1 MVSVQTIATIVVKAF
16 KIVLNIVIL
25 VLYRTGFNGE
35 FLGVGGTWNLNEE
48 KNPDAEIVASGVIV
62 GYLIYTLVQ
71 VVTYLFG
78 TTEHKRAMSE
88 IVMNFVGVFL
98 WIAVGA
104 VALHYWGGYQ
114 GEHQFQFVFAERQ
127 VGLAVGALC
136 VIQGAVYLLDTA
148 LSVIHFTKEII
159 SPYRLE
165 VECLYSQSVVTISPE
180 EVPDAQDFLRQVDLE
195 AATIA
200 PLTDN
205 VSEFG
210 GGARVIWAMSAGDRE
225 AEANKKGDEGAAPDR
240 DSRAAAALKQYW
252 CVGLRALELCLA
264 VIAIGLIVGALYSP
278 QVVQSD
284 HRHIAL
290 IYSAYSS
297 FIIITGVLILAR
309 LFGETVGWRTSIGF
323 SVLGVIMFTAAAAV
337 IFYDW
342 HRSYYANLRPN
353 KQAYDLLVASG
364 VFAVL
369 DAAVF
374 LFHAFFTF
382 RKEAE
387 Y

>member
-16 KIVLNIVIL
+16 KIVLNLVIII
-25 VLYRTGFNGE
+25 LYRTGYNGE

-71 VVTYLFG
+71 IVTFLFG
-78 TTEHKRAMSE
+78 TTEHKRALSE

-114 GEHQFQFVFAERQ
+114 GEHQFQFVFAEKQ

-148 LSVIHFTKEII
+148 LSVMHFTKEMLK
-159 SPYRLE
+159 LE
-165 VECLYSQSVVTISPE
+165 SIYSGDLITISP
-180 EVPDAQDFLRQVDLE
+180 ASKYFICVDLY
-195 AATIA
+195 AIKIA

-210 GGARVIWAMSAGDRE
+210 GGARVVWAMSAGDRE
-225 AEANKKGDEGAAPDR
+225 TEAQGKKEEGSSSEDG
-240 DSRAAAALKQYW
+240 RAATFKRNW
-252 CVGLRALELCLA
+252 CIAFRALELILA
-264 VIAIGLIVGALYSP
+264 VIAIGLIIGALYAP

-297 FIIITGVLILAR
+297 FIIITGVLIIAR
-309 LFGETVGWRTSIGF
+309 IFGESAGWRTSLTF
-323 SVLGVIMFTAAAAV
+323 SILGVIMFTAAAAV

-342 HRSYYANLRPN
+342 HRSYYANMRPN
-353 KQAYDLLVASG
+353 KSSYDLLISSG
-364 VFAVL
+364 VFAVM

-374 LFHAFFTF
+374 LLHAVLTF
-382 RKEAE
+382 RKDAD

>member
-1 MVSVQTIATIVVKAF
+1 MGSKLVGAATGQIY
-16 KIVLNIVIL
+16 VLNIVIL
-25 VLYRTGFNGE
+25 VLYRTGYNGE

-71 VVTYLFG
+71 VVTFLFG
-78 TTEHKRAMSE
+78 TTEHKRALGD

-136 VIQGAVYLLDTA
+136 VIQGAVYLLDT
-148 LSVIHFTKEII
+148 
-159 SPYRLE
+159 
-165 VECLYSQSVVTISPE
+165 CLYTGSLVTISPISK
-180 EVPDAQDFLRQVDLE
+180 DFLCELDIYAV
-195 AATIA
+195 TIA
-200 PLTDN
+200 PLTEDVLGQWKPTVKEVTEKNWETTFYCVLDN
-205 VSEFG
+205 MVSEFG
-210 GGARVIWAMSAGDRE
+210 GGARVVWDMSAGDRE
-225 AEANKKGDEGAAPDR
+225 AEAQAKKGEEGDGNER
-240 DSRAAAALKQYW
+240 DSRAAAALKRNW
-252 CVGLRALELCLA
+252 CIGLRITEMILS

-290 IYSAYSS
+290 IFSSYSS
-297 FIIITGVLILAR
+297 YIIITGVLIIAR
-309 LFGETVGWRTSIGF
+309 LLGESAGWRTSIGF
-323 SVLGVIMFTAAAAV
+323 SIMGFIMFTAAAAV

-353 KQAYDLLVASG
+353 KEAYDLLISSG
-364 VFAVL
+364 VFSIIN
-369 DAAVF
+369 AAVF
-374 LFHAFFTF
+374 LVHIFLTF
-382 RKEAE
+382 K
-387 Y
+387 

>member
-1 MVSVQTIATIVVKAF
+1 MVSVQTIATIVVKTF

-25 VLYRTGFNGE
+25 VLYRTGYNGE

-71 VVTYLFG
+71 MITFLFG

-88 IVMNFVGVFL
+88 IVMNFVGVFM

-114 GEHQFQFVFAERQ
+114 GEHQYQFVFAEKQ
-127 VGLAVGALC
+127 VGIAVGALC
-136 VIQGAVYLLDTA
+136 VINGAVYLLDTA
-148 LSVIHFTKEII
+148 LSVIHFTKEM
-159 SPYRLE
+159 LK
-165 VECLYSQSVVTISPE
+165 VDHLYENWVTIAPDSRE
-180 EVPDAQDFLRQVDLE
+180 FLCEVDVETAK
-195 AATIA
+195 IA
-200 PLTDN
+200 PLTDS
-205 VSEFG
+205 VSEYG
-210 GGARVIWAMSAGDRE
+210 GGARVVWAMSAGDRE
-225 AEANKKGDEGAAPDR
+225 AEAQAKKGDEAASNDR

-252 CVGLRALELCLA
+252 CVGLRALELIIA

-284 HRHIAL
+284 HRHIAV

-297 FIIITGVLILAR
+297 YIIITGVLIIAR
-309 LFGETVGWRTSIGF
+309 LFGESPGWRTSIGF

-353 KQAYDLLVASG
+353 KQAYDLLISSG
-364 VFAVL
+364 VFAVINVV
-369 DAAVF
+369 VF
-374 LFHAFFTF
+374 LVHAFITF
-382 RKEAE
+382 REEAD

>member
-1 MVSVQTIATIVVKAF
+1 MVSVQTIATIVVKVF
-16 KIVLNIVIL
+16 KIVLNIVVL
-25 VLYRTGFNGE
+25 VLYRTGYNGE

-71 VVTYLFG
+71 VVTFLFG
-78 TTEHKRAMSE
+78 TTEHKRAMGD

-114 GEHQFQFVFAERQ
+114 GEHQYQFVFAERQ

-136 VIQGAVYLLDTA
+136 VIQGAVYLLDTVLA
-148 LSVIHFTKEII
+148 VIHFTKEIRK
-159 SPYRLE
+159 YTKLE
-165 VECLYSQSVVTISPE
+165 CIYSGGLVTISPISK
-180 EVPDAQDFLRQVDLE
+180 DFLCELDIYEV
-195 AATIA
+195 TIA
-200 PLTDN
+200 PLTED
-205 VSEFG
+205 VSEYG
-210 GGARVIWAMSAGDRE
+210 GGARVVWAMSAGDRE
-225 AEANKKGDEGAAPDR
+225 AEAQAKKGEEGANNER
-240 DSRAAAALKQYW
+240 DSRAAAALKRNW
-252 CVGLRALELCLA
+252 CVGLRITEMIIS

-290 IYSAYSS
+290 IFSTYSS
-297 FIIITGVLILAR
+297 YIIITGVLVIAR
-309 LFGETVGWRTSIGF
+309 LLGEPTGWRTSLGF

-353 KQAYDLLVASG
+353 KEAYDLLISSG
-364 VFAVL
+364 VFSVIN
-369 DAAVF
+369 AAVF
-374 LFHAFFTF
+374 LIHAFLTF
-382 RKEAE
+382 RKEAD

>member
-1 MVSVQTIATIVVKAF
+1 MVSVQTIATIVVKVF

-25 VLYRTGFNGE
+25 VLYRTGYNGE

-71 VVTYLFG
+71 VVTFLFG

-88 IVMNFVGVFL
+88 IVMNFIGVFL

-114 GEHQFQFVFAERQ
+114 GEHQFQFVFAEKQ

-148 LSVIHFTKEII
+148 LSVIHFTKEM
-159 SPYRLE
+159 LKL
-165 VECLYSQSVVTISPE
+165 ECLYSGSLVTISPRSKN
-180 EVPDAQDFLRQVDLE
+180 FLQQFDIIAVK
-195 AATIA
+195 IA

-205 VSEFG
+205 VSEYG
-210 GGARVIWAMSAGDRE
+210 GGARVVWAMSAGDRE
-225 AEANKKGDEGAAPDR
+225 AEAQAKKEEGSTSEDGRTAV
-240 DSRAAAALKQYW
+240 LKQHW
-252 CVGLRALELCLA
+252 CIGLRIVELLFA
-264 VIAIGLIVGALYSP
+264 VIAIGLMVGALNSH
-278 QVVQSD
+278 QLANID

-290 IYSAYSS
+290 IYSTYSG
-297 FIIITGVLILAR
+297 FIIIVGVLIIAR
-309 LFGETVGWRTSIGF
+309 LLGESAGWRTSLGF
-323 SVLGVIMFTAAAAV
+323 SIIGAILFTATAAV

-342 HRSYYANLRPN
+342 HRSYYANVRPN
-353 KQAYDLLVASG
+353 KQFYDLVISSG
-364 VFAVL
+364 VFSIINAV
-369 DAAVF
+369 VF
-374 LFHAFFTF
+374 IVHAFLTF
-382 RKEAE
+382 KKEAD

>member
-1 MVSVQTIATIVVKAF
+1 MVSVQTIATIVVKVF

-25 VLYRTGFNGE
+25 VLYRTGYNGE

-71 VVTYLFG
+71 VVTFLFG
-78 TTEHKRAMSE
+78 TTEHKRALGD

-136 VIQGAVYLLDTA
+136 VIQGAVYLLDTVLA
-148 LSVIHFTKEII
+148 IIHFTKEQ
-159 SPYRLE
+159 LKL
-165 VECLYSQSVVTISPE
+165 ECLYTGSLVTISPISK
-180 EVPDAQDFLRQVDLE
+180 DFLCELDIYAV
-195 AATIA
+195 TIA
-200 PLTDN
+200 PLTED

-210 GGARVIWAMSAGDRE
+210 GGARVVWAMSAGDRE
-225 AEANKKGDEGAAPDR
+225 AEAQAKKGEEGDGNER
-240 DSRAAAALKQYW
+240 DSRAAAALKRNW
-252 CVGLRALELCLA
+252 CIGLRITEMILS

-290 IYSAYSS
+290 IFSSYSS
-297 FIIITGVLILAR
+297 YIIITGVLIIAR
-309 LFGETVGWRTSIGF
+309 LLGESAGWRTSIGF
-323 SVLGVIMFTAAAAV
+323 SIMGFIMFTAAAAV

-353 KQAYDLLVASG
+353 KEAYDLLISSG
-364 VFAVL
+364 VFSIIN
-369 DAAVF
+369 AAVF
-374 LFHAFFTF
+374 LVHIFLTF
-382 RKEAE
+382 KKEAD